1 MAHTRLKLGIV
12 LFELAAL
19 FAALAVLSGCVGL
32 VNANNAPL
40 TVALSAS
47 PRVVHP
53 GASTVLTVKATGAI
67 QIVLTNNVDNT
78 TTLIPP
84 DGGTVSVSPSKNT
97 SYTAT
102 ATGNNQTAAAETLII
117 VNPGIINHV
126 LFMMQE
132 NRTFDSYFGMLNPYR
147 KANKFQKGD
156 DGKLYD
162 VDGIDD
168 KLTQISNVNDEGQT
182 FPLFKLTSTC
192 IDDDS
197 SAWLQSYG
205 DVNPFDYKVDRPILM
220 NGFVHTAEGF
230 AKFCSQTDPV
240 TGLPNCPGGGDFTDT
255 AGKRAMGYYD
265 QRFLNY
271 YYWMASQFAL
281 SDRWF
286 SPVSSES
293 VPNRIATMTGGTT
306 QGLVHNPG
314 TEDKLDQQL
323 DISTIFQELD
333 NAHVSWKIYY
343 ATTQDQCLVTATNC
357 PAAGT
362 PVDKFPATT
371 FATFTYSGNYLYA
384 KSGIHP
390 TCVAPT
396 QDSGTAVGDPKNSF
410 CIDPTHIAPITQ
422 LTTDMNN
429 TALPSFAYI
438 EPGYSND
445 DEHPG
450 SDQSILKGQLA
461 TATLINA
468 LMASPSWQDSVF
480 FFSYDEGGGPYDH
493 VPPVPGHTND
503 KTNASLGITTD
514 ISSIAVNPD
523 AFNPCVPPGGVP
535 TINCDLTAADPVH
548 GVFPDPGADPADA
561 PAQQGFAAQLGFRL
575 PNMIVSPFSRRHYVS
590 HTPMDHTA
598 VIKFVENRFIGPGA
612 HLTNRDAA
620 QPDLSEFFDFK
631 NVPWGIAP
639 TPPAGVPVPNGND
652 PNCHAGNMGP

>member
-1 MAHTRLKLGIV
+1 MRTRSGVIV
-12 LFELAAL
+12 CQLTILISSLAL
-19 FAALAVLSGCVGL
+19 LSGCVGL

-40 TVALSAS
+40 TVSMSAS
-47 PRVVHP
+47 PRVVRS
-53 GASTVLTVKATGAI
+53 GASTTLTIKATGAI
-67 QIVLTNNVDNT
+67 QIVLTNNVDNST
-78 TTLIPP
+78 QLISP
-84 DGGTVSVSPSKNT
+84 DGGSVTVNPSRTT

-102 ATGNNQTAAAETLII
+102 ATGDNRTAAAETL
-117 VNPGIINHV
+117 VLVSPGVINHV
-126 LFMMQE
+126 LFLMQE

-147 KANKFQKGD
+147 KANNFEKGD

-168 KLTQISNVNDEGQT
+168 KLTKISNVSDEGQS
-182 FPLFKLTSTC
+182 FGLFKFTSTC

-205 DVNPFDYKVDRPILM
+205 DVNRFDFHADRPILM
-220 NGFVHTAEGF
+220 DGFVHTAEDF
-230 AKFCSQTDPV
+230 AKFCNQTDQN
-240 TGLPNCPGGGDFTDT
+240 GQPNCPSGGDFTDVQ
-255 AGKRAMGYYD
+255 GKRAMGYYD
-265 QRFLNY
+265 QGFLNY

-306 QGLVHNPG
+306 QGLVHDPG
-314 TEDKLDQQL
+314 SEDKLNQQL
-323 DISTIFQELD
+323 DIPTIFQELE

-343 ATTQDQCLVTATNC
+343 STTQDQCLVTATNC
-357 PAAGT
+357 PRPGF
-362 PVDKFPATT
+362 PINRFPATT
-371 FATFTYSGNYLYA
+371 FESFTYSGQYLYVKDA
-384 KSGIHP
+384 SHP

-410 CIDPTHIAPITQ
+410 CIDVTHVAPLPQ
-422 LTTDMNN
+422 LITDMNQA
-429 TALPSFAYI
+429 TLPSFSYV

-450 SDQSILKGQLA
+450 SNQSILKGQLS

-468 LMASPSWQDSVF
+468 LMASPSWQDSAF

-503 KTNASLGITTD
+503 NTDPSLGITTD
-514 ISSIAVNPD
+514 VSSIAVNPD
-523 AFNPCVPPGGVP
+523 AFNPCVPTPAGGPP
-535 TINCDLTAADPVH
+535 TLHCDLNLGTAPSSFA
-548 GVFPDPGADPADA
+548 DPGADPADA

-575 PNMIVSPFSRRHYVS
+575 PNMIVSPYTRRHYVS
-590 HTPMDHTA
+590 HTPIDHTA
-598 VIKFVENRFIGPGA
+598 VIKYVENRFIGPGA

-620 QPDLSEFFDFK
+620 QPDLSEFFDFQ
-631 NVPWGIAP
+631 NVPWAIPP
-639 TPPAGVPVPNGND
+639 TPPTGTPVPNGID